1 MPRNAL
7 VTGGH
12 AVLARQLPKRSRRP
26 VMMSSRIMAA
36 TTRRR
41 RNSRPRP
48 ASRYTNGTCLRSKPA
63 AVPKDVLENSIL
75 PTIPIGRLSE
85 PEEIGR
91 RVVFLAGD
99 DAG

>member
-1 MPRNAL
+1 
-7 VTGGH
+7 
-12 AVLARQLPKRSRRP
+12 
-26 VMMSSRIMAA
+26 
-36 TTRRR
+36 
-41 RNSRPRP
+41 
-48 ASRYTNGTCLRSKPA
+48 
-63 AVPKDVLENSIL
+63 VPKDVLENSIL